1 MTRMRHWYVNKMTA
15 GFTADYYHNHV
26 TRHSFCGHFSWTCS
40 EHMTTP
46 KCNESEKKWKKV
58 KKSDILSKIEQNW
71 AGFSRTPNTY
81 FSIAS
86 NFEQNWAK
94 LSKICQTHQYFFVL
108 FWAILSKIEQNWAR
122 FAEPSPILFLVLR
135 AVLSKIEQNWA
146 RFAEHS
152 PILFLVVRAVLSTI
166 EQVWAGTYDKDVPWF
181 NLLKYWNISILL
193 MIKRNLTHERTHSH
207 KFLQINNH
215 TQTVLHVS
223 ICSIFTPIHIPTIWW
238 NWFNWRNWGTWQIW
252 RWWGWWP
259 WWRWWKKTRWWPGPQ
274 SMVWCLKFS
283 GGINN
288 STWQL

>member
-1 MTRMRHWYVNKMTA
+1 MRCCCCCHIWCIVRWRLARM
-15 GFTADYYHNHV
+15 ADIAQSIESTEWSDDDTNA
-26 TRHSFCGHFSWTCS
+26 TLICEQNDCGIHSRLLSQPRDKTFILWSFFLDMFRTHDDTKVQW
-40 EHMTTP
+40 
-46 KCNESEKKWKKV
+46 KWKKV

-71 AGFSRTPNTY
+71 AGP
-81 FSIAS
+81 
-86 NFEQNWAK
+86 
-94 LSKICQTHQYFFVL
+94 
-108 FWAILSKIEQNWAR
+108 
-122 FAEPSPILFLVLR
+122 PIHTLVLR
-135 AVLSKIEQNWA
+135 AILSKIEQNWA